1 MSKSDQESPKFGK
14 AIIMAEITEPIEN
27 TNENEESETKEE
39 VNLDNAF
46 RSSFISEENDSS
58 EDRDNVNNM
67 EDKQSDDGGSF
78 RNQRS

>member
-14 AIIMAEITEPIEN
+14 TIIIPEITEPIEN
-27 TNENEESETKEE
+27 TNENEEI
-39 VNLDNAF
+39 NLDNAF

-67 EDKQSDDGGSF
+67 EDK
-78 RNQRS
+78 